1 MPITPQQAKA
11 ELARRELA
19 RRGVSLE
26 EPQQTILPE
35 QITQSPDV
43 QLMANWLRNMPF
55 GQRIASMASGQPL
68 ENIQQTLSAIP
79 EPQSKTFGMAVGKTL
94 PDIAMATP
102 FMRGAGMIPK
112 IPAFLKTAL
121 GLGTYAG
128 TKAAAQKRPIL
139 PSAGMGALAGAGF
152 HGISRLGAT
161 LIPKS
166 IPGAERIGS
175 ALGGYATGKILS
187 PQEDKEALF
196 YSAMGGMFPS
206 KRIQGSEG
214 ATKFAKSIVQYAL
227 KPSKITKQYGADPVE
242 GIVKE
247 GILGKNWQDTSDKVQ
262 VRLGEL
268 VEYRDRM
275 KIDANNRNVKVNYS
289 KDKVFKPIEE
299 LRTKLAK
306 DPEYHATEIESLDR
320 IIKSL
325 SENIDLKNMNIDQA
339 YELRD
344 RLNMMKPSG
353 IFNRISQTFISDA
366 LHQVYHNMVQA
377 INTSGV
383 SPELKTV
390 NKRMQNLISAEKA
403 INDAK
408 RSEEHTSELQSQ
420 VYISRMPSSA

>member
-1 MPITPQQAKA
+1 
-11 ELARRELA
+11 
-19 RRGVSLE
+19 
-26 EPQQTILPE
+26 
-35 QITQSPDV
+35 
-43 QLMANWLRNMPF
+43 MANWLRNIPF

-68 ENIQQTLSAIP
+68 ENIERTLSAIP
-79 EPQSKTFGMAVGKTL
+79 EPESKTFGMAVGKAL

-112 IPAFLKTAL
+112 IPAFAKTAL

-152 HGISRLGAT
+152 HGVSRLGST

-196 YSAMGGMFPS
+196 YGAMGGMFPS
-206 KRIQGSEG
+206 KRLQPTEQT
-214 ATKFAKSIVQYAL
+214 TKFAKSIVNYAL
-227 KPSKITKQYGADPVE
+227 KPSKITKQYGADPTE

-247 GILGKNWQDTSDKVQ
+247 GILGKNWQDTADKVQ
-262 VRLGEL
+262 VRLNEL

-275 KIDANNRNVKVNYS
+275 KIEGNNRNVRVSYTKN
-289 KDKVFKPIEE
+289 KVFKPIEE
-299 LRTKLAK
+299 LRSKLAK
-306 DPEYHATEIESLDR
+306 DPKYHATEIENLDN

-325 SENIDLKNMNIDQA
+325 SSENIDLNNMNIDQA

-408 RSEEHTSELQSQ
+408 NRN
-420 VYISRMPSSA
+420 SSAWNLLPMGMFGYGILGGQPWLSGIVAGRAIAKTPFVSTGISKMISKKYPAIK